1 MKKSRKAVLIS
12 LDVILV
18 KIKRQKHKFFHKIFY
33 LCRSILNDS
42 ENMGKLKKLLPD
54 ILKTILF
61 VGLGVLFIWLSV
73 KDLSKEDI
81 QMIFSSMALVN
92 NPRGWF
98 FIGLSVAAIVAADLI
113 RAARAELLLKS
124 IHYKPRF
131 SMMFYSVMVC
141 YIANLA
147 LPRLGEI
154 LRCTFLQRYENI
166 PFQKSL
172 GTVILERAVD
182 VVCWLFLLIIAMLL
196 NNGLISQL
204 VVDQS
209 TGTTLQEWFA
219 QKGLSY
225 VGNYLLYIII
235 AFIVLIVILVRVTRN
250 WWQKKPALVKIADF
264 FKGIWRGFV
273 SIKDIPNPWH
283 FVFWTVAMWISYFL
297 GVYFF
302 FHSLPYLQDIG
313 PGAAFSVLVF
323 GTIAFIISQGGLG
336 AYPLITA
343 GIVMLYGIPYTQGLA
358 AGWIGWI
365 LQTAVSL
372 VLGLASLIATSFY
385 KRHDASIIPDQN
397 EQA

>member
-1 MKKSRKAVLIS
+1 MANFKKI
-12 LDVILV
+12 I
-18 KIKRQKHKFFHKIFY
+18 
-33 LCRSILNDS
+33 
-42 ENMGKLKKLLPD
+42 PD
-54 ILKTILF
+54 ILKTVLF
-61 VGLGVLFIWLSV
+61 VGLGILFIWLSV

-81 QMIFSSMALVN
+81 HMIFSSMALVN
-92 NPRGWF
+92 NPQGWL
-98 FIGLSVAAIVAADLI
+98 FIGLSVLAIVAADLI

-124 IHYKPRF
+124 IHYRPRF

-182 VVCWLFLLIIAMLL
+182 VVCWLFLLIFALLL
-196 NNGLISQL
+196 NNGLLSNLI
-204 VVDQS
+204 VDQS
-209 TGTTLQEWFA
+209 QQLTLEEWFA

-235 AFIVLIVILVRVTRN
+235 GIVILLIVVIRLTRN
-250 WWQKKPALVKIADF
+250 WWQKRPALVKVADF

-283 FVFWTVAMWISYFL
+283 FVFWTVAMWVSYYL
-297 GVYFF
+297 GVYLF
-302 FHSLPYLQDIG
+302 FHALPYLQHIG
-313 PGAAFSVLVF
+313 PGAAFTVLIF
-323 GTIAFIISQGGLG
+323 GTIAFMISQGGLG

-343 GIVMLYGIPYTQGLA
+343 GIVMLYGISYTQGLA

-365 LQTAVSL
+365 LQTVVSL
-372 VLGLASLIATSFY
+372 ILGLFSLIATSFY
-385 KRHDASIIPDQN
+385 KRHDAAEIP
-397 EQA
+397 EEK

>member
-1 MKKSRKAVLIS
+1 MA
-12 LDVILV
+12 
-18 KIKRQKHKFFHKIFY
+18 KF
-33 LCRSILNDS
+33 
-42 ENMGKLKKLLPD
+42 KKLLPN

-61 VGLGVLFIWLSV
+61 VGLGILFIWLSI
-73 KDLSKEDI
+73 KDLSREDI
-81 QMIFSSMALVN
+81 QMIFSSMSLVN

-98 FIGLSVAAIVAADLI
+98 FIGLSVLAIVAADLI

-124 IHYKPRF
+124 IHYRPRF

-154 LRCTFLQRYENI
+154 LRCSFLQRYENV

-182 VVCWLFLLIIAMLL
+182 VVCWLFLLIIALLL
-196 NNGLISQL
+196 NNDLLSNLI
-204 VVDQS
+204 VDQS
-209 TGTTLQEWFA
+209 QQLTLQDWFA

-235 AFIVLIVILVRVTRN
+235 AVIVLLVVIVRLTRN
-250 WWQKKPALVKIADF
+250 WWQKRPALVKVANF

-283 FVFWTVAMWISYFL
+283 FVFWTVAMWVSYYL

-302 FHSLPYLQDIG
+302 FHALPYLQHVG
-313 PGAAFSVLVF
+313 PGAAFTVLIF
-323 GTIAFIISQGGLG
+323 GTIAFMISQGGLG

-343 GIVMLYGIPYTQGLA
+343 GIVMLYGISYTQGLA

-372 VLGLASLIATSFY
+372 VLGLFSLIATSFY
-385 KRHDASIIPDQN
+385 KRHDAAEIPE
-397 EQA
+397 EQ

>member
-1 MKKSRKAVLIS
+1 MANFKKI
-12 LDVILV
+12 I
-18 KIKRQKHKFFHKIFY
+18 
-33 LCRSILNDS
+33 
-42 ENMGKLKKLLPD
+42 PD
-54 ILKTILF
+54 ILKTVLF
-61 VGLGVLFIWLSV
+61 VGLGILFIWLSV

-81 QMIFSSMALVN
+81 HMIFSSMALVN
-92 NPRGWF
+92 NPQGWL
-98 FIGLSVAAIVAADLI
+98 FIGLSVLAIVAADLI

-124 IHYKPRF
+124 IHYRPRF

-182 VVCWLFLLIIAMLL
+182 VVCWLFLLIIALLL
-196 NNGLISQL
+196 NNGLLSNLI
-204 VVDQS
+204 VDQS
-209 TGTTLQEWFA
+209 QQLTLEEWFA

-235 AFIVLIVILVRVTRN
+235 GVIVLLIVVIRLTRN
-250 WWQKKPALVKIADF
+250 WWQKRPALVKVADF

-283 FVFWTVAMWISYFL
+283 FVFWTVAMWVSYYL
-297 GVYFF
+297 GVYLF
-302 FHSLPYLQDIG
+302 FHALPYLQHIG
-313 PGAAFSVLVF
+313 PGAAFTVLIF
-323 GTIAFIISQGGLG
+323 GTIAFMISQGGLG

-343 GIVMLYGIPYTQGLA
+343 GIVMLYGISYTQGLA

-372 VLGLASLIATSFY
+372 VLGLFSLIATSFY
-385 KRHDASIIPDQN
+385 KRHDAAEIP
-397 EQA
+397 EEK

>member
-1 MKKSRKAVLIS
+1 MA
-12 LDVILV
+12 
-18 KIKRQKHKFFHKIFY
+18 KF
-33 LCRSILNDS
+33 
-42 ENMGKLKKLLPD
+42 KKLLPN

-61 VGLGVLFIWLSV
+61 VGLGILFIWLSI
-73 KDLSKEDI
+73 KDLSREDI
-81 QMIFSSMALVN
+81 QMIFSSMSLVN

-98 FIGLSVAAIVAADLI
+98 FIGLSVVAIVAADLI

-124 IHYKPRF
+124 IHYRPRF

-154 LRCTFLQRYENI
+154 LRCSFLQRYENV

-182 VVCWLFLLIIAMLL
+182 VVCWLFLLIIALLL
-196 NNGLISQL
+196 NNDLLSNLI
-204 VVDQS
+204 VDQS
-209 TGTTLQEWFA
+209 QQLTLQDWFA

-235 AFIVLIVILVRVTRN
+235 AVIALLVVIVRLTRN
-250 WWQKKPALVKIADF
+250 WWQKRPALVKVANF

-283 FVFWTVAMWISYFL
+283 FVFWTVAMWVSYYL

-302 FHSLPYLQDIG
+302 FHALPYLQHIG
-313 PGAAFSVLVF
+313 LGAAFSVLIF
-323 GTIAFIISQGGLG
+323 GTIAFMISQGGLG

-343 GIVMLYGIPYTQGLA
+343 GIVMLYGISYTQGLA

-372 VLGLASLIATSFY
+372 VLGLFSLIATSFY
-385 KRHDASIIPDQN
+385 KRHDAAEIPE
-397 EQA
+397 EQ

>member
-1 MKKSRKAVLIS
+1 MEKQKK
-12 LDVILV
+12 IL
-18 KIKRQKHKFFHKIFY
+18 K
-33 LCRSILNDS
+33 
-42 ENMGKLKKLLPD
+42 D
-54 ILKTILF
+54 ILKTLLF
-61 VGLGVLFIWLSV
+61 VGLGVFFIWLSV
-73 KDLSKEDI
+73 KDLSKDDI
-81 QMIFSSMALVN
+81 KMIFSSMSLVN

-98 FIGLSVAAIVAADLI
+98 FIGLAVLAIVAADLI

-141 YIANLA
+141 YLANLA

-182 VVCWLFLLIIAMLL
+182 VVCWLFLLIIALLL

-204 VVDQS
+204 VVDQE

-235 AFIVLIVILVRVTRN
+235 GVIIVLVVVIRATRN
-250 WWQKKPALVKIADF
+250 WWQKRPALVKVADF

-283 FVFWTVAMWISYFL
+283 FVFWTVAMWVCYYF

-302 FHSLPYLQDIG
+302 FHALPYLQNIG
-313 PGAAFSVLVF
+313 PGAAFTVLIF
-323 GTIAFIISQGGLG
+323 GTIAFMISQGGLG

-343 GIVMLYGIPYTQGLA
+343 GIVMLYGVSYPQGLA

-372 VLGLASLIATSFY
+372 VLGLFSLIATSFY
-385 KRHDASIIPDQN
+385 ERRDSSEIPE
-397 EQA
+397 EQ

>member
-1 MKKSRKAVLIS
+1 MANFKKI
-12 LDVILV
+12 
-18 KIKRQKHKFFHKIFY
+18 
-33 LCRSILNDS
+33 
-42 ENMGKLKKLLPD
+42 LPD
-54 ILKTILF
+54 ILKTALF
-61 VGLGVLFIWLSV
+61 VGLGILFIWLSV

-81 QMIFSSMALVN
+81 HMIFSSMALVN
-92 NPRGWF
+92 NPQGWL
-98 FIGLSVAAIVAADLI
+98 FIGLSVLAIVAADLI

-124 IHYKPRF
+124 IHYRPRF

-182 VVCWLFLLIIAMLL
+182 VVCWLFLLIIALLL
-196 NNGLISQL
+196 NNGLLSNLI
-204 VVDQS
+204 VDQS
-209 TGTTLQEWFA
+209 QQLTLEEWFA

-235 AFIVLIVILVRVTRN
+235 GVVVLLIVVIRLTRN
-250 WWQKKPALVKIADF
+250 WWSKRPALVKVADF

-283 FVFWTVAMWISYFL
+283 FVFWTVAMWVSYYL
-297 GVYFF
+297 GVYLF
-302 FHSLPYLQDIG
+302 FHALPYLQHIG
-313 PGAAFSVLVF
+313 PGAAFTVLIF
-323 GTIAFIISQGGLG
+323 GTIAFMISQGGLG

-343 GIVMLYGIPYTQGLA
+343 GIVMLYGISYTQGLA

-365 LQTAVSL
+365 LQTVVSL
-372 VLGLASLIATSFY
+372 ILGLFSLIATSFY
-385 KRHDASIIPDQN
+385 KRHDAAEIP
-397 EQA
+397 EEK